1 MLLETRHLML
11 VHEIAEQGGVTR
23 ASKRLFLTQSAVSHQ
38 LLDLER
44 KLGTPLFHRAGKRM
58 VPTAAG
64 RRVLES
70 AREMLGSL
78 RGLEEDLR
86 RMAMGQEAVIRLS
99 TECYTCYH
107 WLPRL
112 LADYQRRFPHVD
124 VQIVADVTYQPVSAL
139 LNGVIDLA
147 ITNRTTDDERLSF
160 TKLFR
165 DELLLIMRP
174 DHRLARKRWIEAED
188 LQPEHLIL
196 YGAPLREII
205 FYQEVLVAAGIQP
218 RKVSQI
224 ALTEAIVELVRA
236 GMGVTPLARWAAAPY
251 LADGRLVGVR
261 VTSRGLPRQWYAAMI
276 KQSPVPLHLR
286 EFTQMIK
293 LGPDSGGD
301 EVRSAS

>member
-11 VHEIAEQGGVTR
+11 VHEIADQGGVTR

-70 AREMLGSL
+70 ARHALGSL
-78 RGLEEDLR
+78 RELEEDLR
-86 RMAMGQEAVIRLS
+86 RMALGQEAVIRLS
-99 TECYTCYH
+99 TACYTCYH

-112 LADYQRRFPHVD
+112 LVDYQRRFPHVN
-124 VQIVADVTYQPVSAL
+124 VQIVADVTYQTISAL
-139 LNGVIDLA
+139 LDGVIDLA
-147 ITNRTTDDERLSF
+147 IVNQPNSDERLTF

-165 DELLLIMRP
+165 DELLLVVPP
-174 DHRLARKRWIEAED
+174 DHKLARKRCVEAED
-188 LQPEHLIL
+188 LRAEHLIL
-196 YGAPLREII
+196 YSAPLREIM
-205 FYQEVLVAAGIQP
+205 FYQEVLVSAGVQP
-218 RKVSQI
+218 RKISQI
-224 ALTEAIVELVRA
+224 QLTEAIVELVRA
-236 GMGVTPLARWAAAPY
+236 GIGVTVLARWAAAPY

-276 KQSPVPLHLR
+276 KQSPVPLYLR

-293 LGPDSGGD
+293 LGPEAGE
-301 EVRSAS
+301 EVRSA